1 MQARRRC
8 AVCGSARFRLVAAQL
23 VCAAGHVQRDFRV
36 EAAHDEDGFG
46 TQITTRA
53 RAVNRASQREAA
65 HAERR
70 RRQYLARKVAR
81 GRTPLVVPG
90 SQEHAALDDQ
100 DAAYLY
106 GARAT
111 FAVLEALQLVL
122 RHQIAAVERLYGIQG
137 LAAAARPV
145 WALHVSSAGVP
156 PTPLDAACDAAE
168 RPTRPPPASVPRTGR
183 QRWSDAAHHAASL
196 DLVSLR
202 STVATVY
209 LALVRRRCPIS
220 IGQLRTY
227 GTLPYLH
234 AIHVLPAPL
243 LDVLSYSDV
252 AYAGLDTE
260 LVPSVMDIHRRVADI
275 ATRLSLDF
283 GVVWPE
289 VNAPPMLA
297 RMVHAM
303 LLPAPVYVAAKALL
317 AHLRIDM
324 HVRNVS
330 AQLPRQAREGRTRSI
345 HSYARNAAIPRCVM
359 LMAAVV
365 VVLKLRYGLDGVPR
379 ADPLNALPP
388 LGPWLAAV
396 RAATHGTTDDGTPDA
411 PGATPSGAPDAPGA
425 FRPWDPDA
433 DLLGLSDAQ
442 IDAYLDFVEQTYT
455 RPYIPPA
462 MRAARRD
469 GIADLLSCAPAA
481 DAQRVDV
488 AALARADDARAEA
501 HRAAL
506 YAAPAA
512 APAAP
517 AARTAGE
524 AYPVYAHDP
533 SGTWPREYTRVLAC
547 AQRVLGLDTAPAASF
562 QAHDVRHLRDAD
574 VLHVAVLQLDE
585 ALVTTLHRR
594 RVARK

>member
-1 MQARRRC
+1 M
-8 AVCGSARFRLVAAQL
+8 
-23 VCAAGHVQRDFRV
+23 
-36 EAAHDEDGFG
+36 
-46 TQITTRA
+46 
-53 RAVNRASQREAA
+53 
-65 HAERR
+65 
-70 RRQYLARKVAR
+70 
-81 GRTPLVVPG
+81 
-90 SQEHAALDDQ
+90 
-100 DAAYLY
+100 
-106 GARAT
+106 
-111 FAVLEALQLVL
+111 
-122 RHQIAAVERLYGIQG
+122 
-137 LAAAARPV
+137 
-145 WALHVSSAGVP
+145 
-156 PTPLDAACDAAE
+156 
-168 RPTRPPPASVPRTGR
+168 PRTGR

-220 IGQLRTY
+220 IGQLRTHIQQ

-234 AIHVLPAPL
+234 ALHVLPARL
-243 LDVLSYSDV
+243 IDVLSYSDV

-260 LVPSVMDIHRRVADI
+260 LVPSVMDIHRRVAEM
-275 ATRLSLDF
+275 ATRLALDF
-283 GVVWPE
+283 GVAWPE

-330 AQLPRQAREGRTRSI
+330 AQLPRQAREGRARSI

-365 VVLKLRYGLDGVPR
+365 VVLKLRYGLDGEPR
-379 ADPLNALPP
+379 ADPLHALPDFDA
-388 LGPWLAAV
+388 WLDALS
-396 RAATHGTTDDGTPDA
+396 RTTE
-411 PGATPSGAPDAPGA
+411 PGAAAGGDAGAP
-425 FRPWDPDA
+425 RPWDTDV
-433 DLLGLSDAQ
+433 DLLGLSDAH

-455 RPYIPPA
+455 PPIYPLDARPAPRRHHGPA
-462 MRAARRD
+462 VVCARAGRTARR
-469 GIADLLSCAPAA
+469 P
-481 DAQRVDV
+481 
-488 AALARADDARAEA
+488 

-506 YAAPAA
+506 YAHDAPPAPAA
-512 APAAP
+512 ARA
-517 AARTAGE
+517 AGE

-533 SGTWPREYTRVLAC
+533 SGAWPRAYTRVLAC
-547 AQRVLGLDTAPAASF
+547 AQRVLGLDPVRAAPF

>member
-122 RHQIAAVERLYGIQG
+122 RHQIAAVERLYGIEG

-220 IGQLRTY
+220 IGQLRTHIQQ

-359 LMAAVV
+359 LMAAVI
-365 VVLKLRYGLDGVPR
+365 VVLKLRHGLDGVPR
-379 ADPLNALPP
+379 ADPLDALPP

-396 RAATHGTTDDGTPDA
+396 CAATD
-411 PGATPSGAPDAPGA
+411 GATDGA

-442 IDAYLDFVEQTYT
+442 VDMYLDFVEQTYT

-488 AALARADDARAEA
+488 AALARADEARAEA

-506 YAAPAA
+506 YAAPAP
-512 APAAP
+512 APRAP
-517 AARTAGE
+517 RAAGE

-547 AQRVLGLDTAPAASF
+547 AQRVLGLDAAPAASF
-562 QAHDVRHLRDAD
+562 VAHDVRHLRDAD

-594 RVARK
+594 RAARK